1 MTAPDRAPQGA
12 ASLPPELA
20 AYLAGPDGVVQRI
33 RLGAYAWCERD
44 GAVLLTRISPD
55 GPGAGD
61 WTLPGGGLDFG
72 EDPADAAVRE
82 VREETGYTVR
92 LDGLLFVNSFRRVL
106 PDAPI
111 DFHAI
116 QIVYAG
122 TVIGGDLRHE
132 VGGSTD
138 MAAWHPLADVPALAR
153 VPLVDLGLAA
163 VR

>member
-1 MTAPDRAPQGA
+1 MKRQQRV
-12 ASLPPELA
+12 A
-20 AYLAGPDGVVQRI
+20 AYVVVGR
-33 RLGAYAWCERD
+33 AD
-44 GAVLLTRISPD
+44 DVLLARWN
-55 GPGAGD
+55 GPRGPE

-92 LDGLLFVNSFRRVL
+92 LDRLLFVNSFRRVL

-122 TVIGGDLRHE
+122 TVIDGDLCHE
-132 VGGSTD
+132 VDGSTD
-138 MAAWHPLADVPALAR
+138 MAAWHPRAEVAALTR
-153 VPLVDLGLAA
+153 VPLVDMGLTAA
-163 VR
+163 GLS

>member
-1 MTAPDRAPQGA
+1 VKRRQRV
-12 ASLPPELA
+12 A
-20 AYLAGPDGVVQRI
+20 AYVVVGR
-33 RLGAYAWCERD
+33 AD
-44 GAVLLTRISPD
+44 DVLLARWT
-55 GPGAGD
+55 GPRGPE

-92 LDGLLFVNSFRRVL
+92 LDRLLIVNSFRRVL

-122 TVIGGDLRHE
+122 TVIGGDLCHE
-132 VGGSTD
+132 VDGSTD
-138 MAAWHPLADVPALAR
+138 MAAWYPRAEVAALTR
-153 VPLVDLGLAA
+153 VPLVDLGLTAA
-163 VR
+163 GLS

>member
-1 MTAPDRAPQGA
+1 MKRRQRV
-12 ASLPPELA
+12 A
-20 AYLAGPDGVVQRI
+20 AYVVVGR
-33 RLGAYAWCERD
+33 AD
-44 GAVLLTRISPD
+44 DVLLARWT
-55 GPGAGD
+55 GPRGPE

-92 LDGLLFVNSFRRVL
+92 LDRLLFVNSFRRDF

-122 TVIGGDLRHE
+122 TVIGGDLCHE
-132 VGGSTD
+132 VDGSTD
-138 MAAWHPLADVPALAR
+138 MAAWHPLAEVQELTR
-153 VPLVDLGLAA
+153 VPLVDLGLTAA
-163 VR
+163 GLS

>member
-1 MTAPDRAPQGA
+1 VKRQQRV
-12 ASLPPELA
+12 A
-20 AYLAGPDGVVQRI
+20 AYVVVGR
-33 RLGAYAWCERD
+33 AD
-44 GAVLLTRISPD
+44 DVLLARWT
-55 GPGAGD
+55 GPRGPE

-92 LDGLLFVNSFRRVL
+92 LDRLLFVNSFRRVL

-122 TVIGGDLRHE
+122 TVIGGDLCHE
-132 VGGSTD
+132 VDGSTD
-138 MAAWHPLADVPALAR
+138 MAAWYPRAEVAALTR
-153 VPLVDLGLAA
+153 VPLVDMGLTAA
-163 VR
+163 DLS

>member
-1 MTAPDRAPQGA
+1 MLLARWTGPRG
-12 ASLPPELA
+12 PE
-20 AYLAGPDGVVQRI
+20 
-33 RLGAYAWCERD
+33 
-44 GAVLLTRISPD
+44 
-55 GPGAGD
+55 

-116 QIVYAG
+116 QIVYAA
-122 TVIGGDLRHE
+122 TVIGGELCHE
-132 VGGSTD
+132 IGGSTD
-138 MAAWHPLADVPALAR
+138 MAAWHPIADVPALTR
-153 VPLVDLGLAA
+153 VQLVDVGLTA
-163 VR
+163 VS